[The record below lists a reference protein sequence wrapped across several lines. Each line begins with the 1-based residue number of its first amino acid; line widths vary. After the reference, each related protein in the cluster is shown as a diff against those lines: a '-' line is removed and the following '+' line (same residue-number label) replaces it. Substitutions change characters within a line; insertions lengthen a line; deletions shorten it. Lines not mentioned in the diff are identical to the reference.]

1 MNNNKFLYQ
10 ELTGKIIHCCI
21 DVHKEL
27 GCGFLE
33 KVYQEALAI
42 VFKEEGIDFEREK
55 HLPIQFRGT
64 TLQCDYI
71 ADFVVDNKVI
81 LELKALAHLEPL
93 FEAQVINYLR
103 ATGLQV
109 ALLINFG
116 QKELQ
121 VKRIAA
127 NIY

>member
-42 VFKEEGIDFEREK
+42 VFKEEGIEFEREK

-81 LELKALAHLEPL
+81 SELKALAHLEPL